1 MTTNRERVVVCWGV
15 AVCRQRRVSRGEVPS
30 RAICRERERR
40 REKKRRREREVPTGR
55 GVERMISEEVKGET
69 GWSKGSMMNEGMWCL

>member
-1 MTTNRERVVVCWGV
+1 M
-15 AVCRQRRVSRGEVPS
+15 
-30 RAICRERERR
+30 
-40 REKKRRREREVPTGR
+40 PTGR

>member
-1 MTTNRERVVVCWGV
+1 LFVGVLLFVGSGESREVRFPRDLFVEKG
-15 AVCRQRRVSRGEVPS
+15 
-30 RAICRERERR
+30 REE
-40 REKKRRREREVPTGR
+40 EKRKGGEREVPTGR